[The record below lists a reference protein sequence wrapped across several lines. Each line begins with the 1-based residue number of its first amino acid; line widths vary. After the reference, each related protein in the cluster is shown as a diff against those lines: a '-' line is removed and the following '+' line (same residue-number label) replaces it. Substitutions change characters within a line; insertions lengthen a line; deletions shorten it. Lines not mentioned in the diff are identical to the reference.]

1 MRTSPPAPPA
11 RCDDAP
17 GRLEPRIDPLRC
29 EGKADCLR
37 VCPHDVFDLRPL
49 TAEEKRIL
57 TPLVRFK
64 IWAHGGKQ
72 AFVERPDACQACGL
86 CVPACPE
93 KAIRLVRG
101 AGATVAL

>member
-1 MRTSPPAPPA
+1 MRTSPPA

-49 TAEEKRIL
+49 SAEEKRIL

-93 KAIRLVRG
+93 KAIKLVRG

>member
-1 MRTSPPAPPA
+1 MS
-11 RCDDAP
+11 CDETA

-37 VCPHDVFDLRPL
+37 VCPQDVFVLRAP
-49 TAEEKRIL
+49 TREERSVL

-64 IWAHGGKQ
+64 VWAHGGKQ
-72 AFVERPDACQACGL
+72 AFVARPDACQACGL

-93 KAIRLVRG
+93 GAIKLVRN
-101 AGATVAL
+101 AG